1 MVKPWNEFRQEISK
15 LYKQEGRTLAEVRII
30 MKERHDFDASCV
42 FPFPFLTFLV
52 ISFVLVFLIGVIEA
66 YCAYCTCS
74 VRSYRQHFDQWD
86 VQKYKC
92 KKREERRQQQQ
103 SMLPSPPRTPHLSLR
118 RHAAVRRH
126 SAEMPSQAPL
136 DRRAQ
141 PATLSPGH
149 GSYSTSYYFE
159 QKAVP
164 DEHRRASI
172 GQQSYFHPGTAR
184 YEQTRYER
192 PAISPGDS
200 W

>member
-15 LYKQEGRTLAEVRII
+15 LYKQEGRTLAEVRTI
-30 MKERHDFDASCV
+30 MKERHDFDA
-42 FPFPFLTFLV
+42 
-52 ISFVLVFLIGVIEA
+52 
-66 YCAYCTCS
+66 S

-103 SMLPSPPRTPHLSLR
+103 QSMPLSPPRTPHLSLR
-118 RHAAVRRH
+118 RHSAVRRH

-149 GSYSTSYYFE
+149 GSYSTSYYFG
-159 QKAVP
+159 QKTAS

-184 YEQTRYER
+184 YEQTRLPHGGGCYER